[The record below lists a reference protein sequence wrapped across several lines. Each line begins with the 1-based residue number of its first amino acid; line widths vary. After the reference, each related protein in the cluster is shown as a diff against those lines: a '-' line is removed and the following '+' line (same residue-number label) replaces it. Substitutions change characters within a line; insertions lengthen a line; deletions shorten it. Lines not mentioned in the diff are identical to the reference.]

1 MTTKPKTKK
10 AFDCIEYKRNVQ
22 LRIYE
27 DIKNLTPQQEI
38 EYFRKKAEEGSLGDW
53 WKSVKNATRPRKTD

>member
-1 MTTKPKTKK
+1 MTTKPKAEKT
-10 AFDCIEYKRNVQ
+10 FDCIEYKRRVQ

-27 DIKNLTPQQEI
+27 DIKNLTPQEEI

-53 WKSVKNATRPRKTD
+53 WKSVKSANQARQTN